1 MIDRSLRRTLVRSD
15 IDSAFNS
22 HTLLTNHYDYIITG
36 AGCAGLSLLYRMI
49 QHPFFI
55 DKQIL
60 VIDQS
65 PKNNNDR
72 TWCFWEQQAGVF
84 EEIVH
89 HRWKQIDFYSTGY
102 LARFDLEPYEYK
114 MIRGIDFYNCVLEK
128 AKQKSNIHF
137 YYGKVQSLTAE
148 NNKPIVKAGDQ
159 QFEAGYIFNSILFY
173 DVLNEPKGKYNLL
186 QHFKGWLIETPTNV
200 FNEHVATFMDFRVS
214 QNHGTTF
221 AYMLPVSP
229 NIALVEYTLFTEKL
243 LQPHEYDEALKQYI
257 ETYLEIRNY
266 AVAEEEFGVIPM
278 TDYSFS
284 KAYGNIIN
292 IGTAGGQ
299 TKASSGFTFQ
309 FIQKQADAISNALVN
324 NNNPHIAQSFSQRRF
339 GLYDSVLLNIL
350 QQKKMGGDKIFEQL
364 FKKNPPLRVLKFLD
378 NETNFSEELKIM
390 GSVPAAVFLPAAF
403 NELLV

>member
-1 MIDRSLRRTLVRSD
+1 M
-15 IDSAFNS
+15 
-22 HTLLTNHYDYIITG
+22 
-36 AGCAGLSLLYRMI
+36 M
-49 QHPFFI
+49 QHPFFN

-72 TWCFWEQQAGVF
+72 TWCFWEQQPGVF

-102 LARFDLEPYEYK
+102 SARFDLEPYEYK

-137 YYGKVQSLTAE
+137 YYDKVESLTNE
-148 NNKPIVKAGDQ
+148 NNKAIVKIGDQ
-159 QFEAGYIFNSILFY
+159 QFEAEYIFNSILFY
-173 DVLNEPKGKYNLL
+173 DILKEGRGKYNLL
-186 QHFKGWLIETPTNV
+186 QHFKGWLIETPTNI
-200 FNEHVATFMDFRVS
+200 FNERVATFMDFRVS

-229 NIALVEYTLFTEKL
+229 NKALVEYTLFTEKL
-243 LQPHEYDEALKQYI
+243 LQPHEYNEALKQYI
-257 ETYLEIRNY
+257 ETYLKIKNY
-266 AVAEEEFGVIPM
+266 NVTEEEFGVIPM
-278 TDYSFS
+278 TNYAFP
-284 KAYGNIIN
+284 KASGNIIN

-309 FIQKQADAISNALVN
+309 FIQKQAAAVIGALIN
-324 NNNPHIAQSFSQRRF
+324 NTYPLATPSFMRKRF
-339 GLYDSVLLNIL
+339 ALYDSVLLNIL

-364 FKKNPPLRVLKFLD
+364 FKKNPPQRVLRFLD

-390 GSVPAAVFLPAAF
+390 ASVPAVIFLPAAL
-403 NELLV
+403 NELIG